1 MNKEMNETTVTAIAQ
16 GIAELRSKIDDLTPS
31 LSKKELERVVKQVA
45 RFPEQV
51 SASGKKEVEMLEYIY
66 QVKDL
71 QVQLAMFTLVEAQ
84 RDKDESS
91 K

>member
-1 MNKEMNETTVTAIAQ
+1 MNETTVTAIAQ

>member
-1 MNKEMNETTVTAIAQ
+1 MNETTVTAIAQ

-84 RDKDESS
+84 RDKDESY